1 MKFDLNLFALDD
13 QVPQSLYAAS
23 APRRTAR
30 GREEDQV
37 FVLFTQQGDQPLV
50 GKALSAWQAEAVE
63 VFYKTPGSVTSG
75 MRAVIEWLNRTLLV
89 ENSKLPEAALKK
101 TLEVEIGVVHRGVLF
116 IGQAGCSRTVLIST
130 DEQTDFMD
138 RDANQLGLGVQA
150 TPRIAFFQK
159 TLKAGDVAVVA
170 NELPNELVVELVSP
184 AIYPIRNTF
193 KNKVA
198 IESPVS
204 LIQFMP
210 GEGRVLKG
218 QLTAEEI
225 EGEAIGVEEV
235 SEIEEAEPEPVI
247 KTAPIEVEDRPE
259 PVIEVSNS
267 LAQDLFN
274 LPVAPTLPP
283 DRLMNEAE
291 HKASEETQGVIARDP
306 STQPTQNVLIRKNIQ
321 PEIAVE
327 KPVPAPQEEVEEASE
342 ESAKLPKKRLAD
354 NPELQK
360 MKKDAF
366 TGVAKSVG
374 WLKRIENKAGR
385 AISHK
390 VGAVSADEAAD
401 GGLPA
406 AAKLIIAILTPL
418 FIVALAAVIFL
429 TQSHADDV
437 KYLTSQA
444 KVYYH
449 NAQQVS
455 DPAQQRVAWQEAL
468 VWIRQAS
475 AVSADPE
482 LETMRIHGESALD
495 AMDGAVR
502 LSFMRSFDPTPF
514 PDLEIRKIIVLNY
527 DVYLLDAN
535 AGQVLHFGKK
545 GNLYEHD
552 ADFRCG
558 PGSYDNITV
567 GKLVSVSEIQINNPA
582 RAPIVAIDKDGATL
596 YCSIG
601 NTPKAAQLAAPDGGF
616 GEIVMM
622 TVDSGR
628 MMILDPERNAIWIY
642 RGLATQF
649 DRAADSYFEDMPI
662 DLSQAVE
669 IAVNRDELFIL
680 HADGHSS
687 HYVASNITG
696 LIDGQER
703 LPYSDLRADTP
714 RMDFLNLHFGRLA
727 YSPPPDPSI
736 YYLDAK
742 GAELYQFSLKLN
754 LNRVLRSGSVQ
765 GALPGGEVSAFSV
778 SSNQM
783 VFLAFNNQLFHAVLP

>member
-13 QVPQSLYAAS
+13 QIPQSLYAAG

-50 GKALSAWQAEAVE
+50 GKDLSAWQAKAVE

-75 MRAVIEWLNRTLLV
+75 MRAMIEWLNQNLLA
-89 ENSKLPEAALKK
+89 ENSKLPETALKR
-101 TLEVEIGVVHRGVLF
+101 TLEVELGVVHRGILF
-116 IGQAGCSRTVLIST
+116 IGQAGRSRTVVVSA
-130 DEQTDFMD
+130 DEQADFMD
-138 RDANQLGLGVQA
+138 RDANQLGLGLQP
-150 TPRIAFFQK
+150 TPRIAFFQRA
-159 TLKAGDVAVVA
+159 LKAGDVAVVA
-170 NELPNELVVELVSP
+170 NDLPDELVPELVSP
-184 AIYPIRNTF
+184 AIYPIRNVF
-193 KNKVA
+193 KDKVA

-204 LIQFMP
+204 LIQFVP

-218 QLTAEEI
+218 QLPEEEI
-225 EGEAIGVEEV
+225 EAETAGFEAA
-235 SEIEEAEPEPVI
+235 SEIEEAAPESEPVI
-247 KTAPIEVEDRPE
+247 EIGPIAEEDKPE

-274 LPVAPTLPP
+274 LPVAPQLPLDEP
-283 DRLMNEAE
+283 LSGAE
-291 HKASEETQGVIARDP
+291 QKASEETRAVITGDP
-306 STQPTQNVLIRKNIQ
+306 STQPTQSVLIRKNTQ
-321 PEIAVE
+321 QELAVE
-327 KPVPAPQEEVEEASE
+327 KPEPTQQVKAEDAREELV
-342 ESAKLPKKRLAD
+342 KTPKKRLAD

-366 TGVAKSVG
+366 TGVAKSAG
-374 WLKRIENKAGR
+374 WLKRIESKAGR
-385 AISHK
+385 AISRR
-390 VGAVSADEAAD
+390 VGAAEMSDE
-401 GGLPA
+401 GLPA
-406 AAKLIIAILTPL
+406 AAKLIIAILVPL
-418 FIVALAAVIFL
+418 FMVALAALIFF

-449 NAQQVS
+449 NAEQVS
-455 DPAQQRVAWQEAL
+455 DPSQQRVAWQEAL

-475 AVSADPE
+475 VVSADPE
-482 LETMRIHGESALD
+482 LDTMRIHVESALD

-502 LSFMRSFDPTPF
+502 LSFTRSFDPTPF
-514 PDLEIRKIIVLNY
+514 PNLEIKKIIVLNY
-527 DVYLLDAN
+527 DIYLLDAN

-552 ADFRCG
+552 VDFRCG
-558 PGSYDNITV
+558 PGTYDNISV

-601 NTPKAAQLAAPDGGF
+601 NAPQAAKLAAPEGGF
-616 GEIVMM
+616 GEIAMM

-687 HYVASNITG
+687 RYVASNITG

-703 LPYSDLRADTP
+703 LPYSDSRADAP
-714 RMDFLNLHFGRLA
+714 GMNFAELHFGQLA

-736 YYLDAK
+736 YYLDEK
-742 GAELYQFSLKLN
+742 NAELYQFSLKLN

-765 GALPGGEVSAFSV
+765 GALPGDKVDAFLV

-783 VFLAFNNQLFHAVLP
+783 VFLAFDNQLFHAGLP